1 MTIQSITKPLIV
13 LLITAAI
20 LAIPPAREWLFEM
33 IRILSSLD
41 IDKVRTYIL
50 SFGLWAP
57 LVSGLLMVIQA
68 VAAPLPAFILT
79 FANAAIFGWW
89 QGALLSW
96 SSAMIAAT
104 LCFFISRWFGR
115 EGVARLTSHFA
126 LDQVDDF
133 FAKHGQYTILIARL
147 LPFISFDLVSYGAG
161 LTSMKLRYFLVATGI
176 GQLPATLIY
185 SYVGEMLTG
194 GSRLA
199 VMALLTLFA
208 ISVLIFF
215 LKSVYFR
222 ESRPVGNE

>member
-13 LLITAAI
+13 LLITAV

-33 IRILSSLD
+33 IHILSSLD
-41 IDKVRTYIL
+41 IEQVRSYIL
-50 SFGLWAP
+50 GFGVWAP
-57 LVSGLLMVIQA
+57 LVSGLLMVVQA
-68 VAAPLPAFILT
+68 VAAPLPAFMIT

-104 LCFFISRWFGR
+104 LCFFLSRWFGR

-126 LDQVDDF
+126 LDQVDRF
-133 FAKHGQYTILIARL
+133 FSQHGQYTILIARL

-161 LTSMKLRYFLVATGI
+161 LTSMKLRHFLVATGI

-185 SYVGEMLTG
+185 SYVGGMLTG

-199 VMALLTLFA
+199 VMGLLTLFA
-208 ISVLIFF
+208 ITVLIFF

-222 ESRPVGNE
+222 ESETATDV